1 MYDICLKTTSE
12 AALIAALTPL
22 GLTAKDEAGNSI
34 LKTASHN
41 HALAYFG
48 RVQATPAEIDI
59 ETGSVTTEATYL
71 PGEYA
76 VLRGD
81 EALVKQIMAATMDG
95 VEVLADAPAG
105 CPTFGGWTPLPAG
118 PSLDEVKAV
127 RILAATAAC
136 DAVLAP
142 LGKEYGAYEMA
153 TWDQQ
158 YSEALAYKAN
168 PTADVPL
175 LASMC
180 VARGVSIAALA
191 DRVVANRNAWVA
203 LTGNVIGQRQR
214 IVDQISAA
222 ETVEAV
228 MAVDMTITLPG

>member
-1 MYDICLKTTSE
+1 MQYDICFKTTSE
-12 AALIAALTPL
+12 AALIAALAPF
-22 GLTAKDEAGNSI
+22 GLTSQDEDGNAVI
-34 LKTASHN
+34 LAASHD
-41 HALAYFG
+41 HALAYAG
-48 RVQATPAEIDI
+48 RVQATPAEFDNEGNVI
-59 ETGSVTTEATYL
+59 TEATFL
-71 PGEYA
+71 DGEYA
-76 VLRGD
+76 VLRGG
-81 EALVKQIMAATMDG
+81 ESLVKQIMAATLDG
-95 VEVLADAPAG
+95 VEVLDEAPAG

-127 RILAATAAC
+127 RIMAATALC

-142 LGKEYGAYEMA
+142 LGREYGAYEMA

-180 VARGVSIAALA
+180 VARGMSIATLA

-228 MAVDMTITLPG
+228 LAVDVTITLPG

>member
-1 MYDICLKTTSE
+1 MKIIIQGSTVIATHSNSQDVAHLYPGCL
-12 AALIAALTPL
+12 ILTVPD
-22 GLTAKDEAGNSI
+22 GTPVEIGQTWEVTVEQA
-34 LKTASHN
+34 KTA
-41 HALAYFG
+41 G
-48 RVQATPAEIDI
+48 IEQAT
-59 ETGSVTTEATYL
+59 
-71 PGEYA
+71 
-76 VLRGD
+76 
-81 EALVKQIMAATMDG
+81 AL
-95 VEVLADAPAG
+95 
-105 CPTFGGWTPLPAG
+105 
-118 PSLDEVKAV
+118 
-127 RILAATAAC
+127 C

-142 LGKEYGAYEMA
+142 LGREYGAYEMA

-158 YSEALAYKAN
+158 YSEALAYKAD

-180 VARGVSIAALA
+180 VARGVSIATLA